1 MLRKLA
7 PCCAEGR
14 TSLASWSTAA
24 AAGAAAPAVSARGW
38 GRRVA
43 AQTRSKGG
51 LTPESVAT
59 PS

>member
-14 TSLASWSTAA
+14 TSLASWRHAA
-24 AAGAAAPAVSARGW
+24 AAGTSAPASSALGW
-38 GRRVA
+38 GRRFAV
-43 AQTRSKGG
+43 QTRSKGG
-51 LTPESVAT
+51 LTPEPLAS

>member
-14 TSLASWSTAA
+14 TSLASWNHAA
-24 AAGAAAPAVSARGW
+24 AAGTIAPSPSALGW
-38 GRRVA
+38 GRRFAVH
-43 AQTRSKGG
+43 TRSKGG
-51 LTPESVAT
+51 LAPEPVAA